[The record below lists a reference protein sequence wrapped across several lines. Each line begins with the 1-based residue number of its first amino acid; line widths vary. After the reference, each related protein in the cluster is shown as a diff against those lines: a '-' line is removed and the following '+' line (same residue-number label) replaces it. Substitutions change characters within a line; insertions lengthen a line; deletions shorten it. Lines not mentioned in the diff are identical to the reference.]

1 MPAVVNWLLYVG
13 GREVEYSILEQG
25 LDLML
30 YGMGTVFVF
39 LTVLVFATRAMSAL
53 VGRFEPE
60 PAPVAAQ
67 PPRAAAA
74 DEQLLAVISAAIHA
88 HRQSRKDR

>member
-1 MPAVVNWLLYVG
+1 M
-13 GREVEYSILEQG
+13 EYSILEQG

-60 PAPVAAQ
+60 PAPVATQ
-67 PPRAAAA
+67 PPAAAA